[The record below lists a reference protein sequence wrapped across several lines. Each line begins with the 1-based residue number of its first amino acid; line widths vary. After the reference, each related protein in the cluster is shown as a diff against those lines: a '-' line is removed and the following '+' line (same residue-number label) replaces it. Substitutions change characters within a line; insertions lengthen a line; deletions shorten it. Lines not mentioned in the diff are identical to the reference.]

1 MENVFEDRALQQYLK
16 DISNYKSLDKEEER
30 VWAIKAKNGDQAAID
45 MLIRSNLKF
54 VVKIAARY
62 QGRGLTLSELISEGN
77 IGLIKALEKF
87 DTDKD
92 IKLISYAIWWIK
104 QKIMQAVAEK
114 SSMIRVPLGKIN
126 TFNKIKSTREKAFNK
141 TGEDLSFA
149 EIEAI
154 THINKNSIETISRQ
168 VAPTLSLDEASI
180 SDNDQEVL
188 MGNYIS
194 DDHDYEPQAVYENE
208 RLQKNIDRAI
218 KKLDRR
224 ESYILKAY
232 FGLDDTESRNFASIA
247 DEMHLSR
254 ERVRQIQ
261 KEALKKIIK
270 EITPDRDSE
279 ISLLFI

>member
-16 DISNYKSLDKEEER
+16 EISTYKSLNKDEER
-30 VWAIKAKNGDQAAID
+30 IWALRAKEGDQDAID

-62 QGRGLTLSELISEGN
+62 QGRGLSLSELISEGN

-87 DTDKD
+87 DPDKD

-126 TFNKIKSTREKAFNK
+126 SFNKIKSTREKAFNR
-141 TGEDLSFA
+141 TGEDLSLS

-168 VAPTLSLDEASI
+168 VTPTLSLDEASM
-180 SDNDQEVL
+180 SDNDQDVF
-188 MGNYIS
+188 MSNYIS
-194 DDHDYEPQAVYENE
+194 DDAEYEPQAVFESE

-261 KEALKKIIK
+261 KEALKKILK

-279 ISLLFI
+279 ISLLFV